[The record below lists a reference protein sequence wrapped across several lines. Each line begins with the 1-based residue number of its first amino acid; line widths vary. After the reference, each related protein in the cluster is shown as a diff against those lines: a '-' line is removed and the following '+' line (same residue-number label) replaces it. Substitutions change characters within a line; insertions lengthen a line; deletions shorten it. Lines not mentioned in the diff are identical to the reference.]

1 MARKHI
7 KSQKKKKKIL
17 WGGSDGGKTR
27 VKLLFILKGIFKAE
41 EVGRGNEAW

>member
-7 KSQKKKKKIL
+7 KSQKKMIL

-41 EVGRGNEAW
+41 AVGRGNEAW